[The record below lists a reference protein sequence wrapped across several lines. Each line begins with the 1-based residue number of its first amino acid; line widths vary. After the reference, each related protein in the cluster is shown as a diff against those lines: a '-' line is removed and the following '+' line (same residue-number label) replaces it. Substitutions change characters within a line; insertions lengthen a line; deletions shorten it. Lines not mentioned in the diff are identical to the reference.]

1 MKKYFVLFIFLSL
14 VHSFNVYSQ
23 DKLEALRTG
32 KQIITMDG
40 AKAPYFSIQ
49 VLALK
54 NPPSDAA
61 FFAKLDRVK
70 EYPCGDGFVR
80 YCVGDYETASQAN
93 LHLDAVKA
101 MGYPEAFVVYTKRL
115 GVSGGDGSFSAK
127 ELVIDPNGS
136 YLIQLSAF
144 RFPVYI
150 SFFKEFDQIYEFRM
164 NDNIYRYTI
173 PSISGTLVNS
183 ELVRIQQLGYKDAFI
198 VESDR
203 YMPFKIE

>member
-1 MKKYFVLFIFLSL
+1 MKKYIFLISVLIL
-14 VHSFNVYSQ
+14 VFPFKGLSQ
-23 DKLEALRTG
+23 DKLESLRTS
-32 KQIITMDG
+32 KQIVTMDG
-40 AKAPYFSIQ
+40 AQAPYFSIQ

-61 FFAKLDRVK
+61 FFSKLERVK

-80 YCVGDYETASQAN
+80 YCVGDYENASQAN
-93 LHLDAVKA
+93 LHLEAVRA
-101 MGYPEAFVVYTKRL
+101 MGYPEAFVVYTKKL
-115 GVSGGDGSFSAK
+115 GVSAGAFSAK
-127 ELVIDPNGS
+127 ELVIDPNAS

-150 SFFKEFDQIYEFRM
+150 TFFKEFDRIYEFRM

-173 PSISGTLVNS
+173 PPIMGAQVNE
-183 ELVRIQQLGYKDAFI
+183 ELSRIKQLGYKDAFI

-203 YMPFKIE
+203 YMPYKIE